1 MLSRLCGVRIVSTDI
16 TTNTKKCIVVNDGQM
31 VLTRWFAKMI
41 SVPTEKGKTMDK
53 YTATEQAY
61 KRGYDK
67 GYADGERDA
76 VVLCKHCMFGKLNEA
91 NGKYICKANMGL
103 NRMTHANEYCS
114 WGAEKDGGENNG

>member
-1 MLSRLCGVRIVSTDI
+1 
-16 TTNTKKCIVVNDGQM
+16 
-31 VLTRWFAKMI
+31 
-41 SVPTEKGKTMDK
+41 MDK
-53 YTATEQAY
+53 YTATELAY
-61 KRGYDK
+61 KRGYEK

-114 WGAEKDGGENNG
+114 WGAKKVDDQTTDAISKLGEKVHGGSDG